1 MSSTAKQREDIP
13 QESLVELLRSKAEP
27 ALEEA
32 IFELQHA
39 HLEHYLAD
47 GLPRARERL
56 SQLLTFTVDALE
68 LGSADAM
75 VRYAEE
81 IARERFA
88 RGYRLDEVQT
98 SFNILQEALW
108 KQLLAL
114 LGRDELTH
122 ALGLV
127 VAVIDLA
134 KDTLARTYVQLA
146 AQRRDDRRLPSRP
159 YEEKPMDYRPP
170 PTHPVTGIDLLHDPL
185 LNKGTAFTLQERNRF
200 GLRGLLPPRVHTQD
214 TQVARLRQNLGQ
226 IDDPLQKY
234 LALMSLLDRNEGL
247 FYRLLTDHLAELM
260 PIVYTP
266 TVGRACQQ
274 YAHIFRR
281 PRGLYISAED
291 RGHVAEIL
299 RNWPQWDVQCIVV
312 TDGERILGLGDLGAG
327 GMCIPVG
334 KLSLYTACAGIHPSR
349 CLPVVIDVG
358 TENEELLECP
368 LYIGLQQRR
377 LRGDAY
383 DELIEEFYESVGEV
397 FPQAMIQLED
407 FANGNAFR
415 LLSRY
420 RNQACTFD
428 DDIQGTGAVALA
440 GVLSALRL
448 AEKQLR
454 DCRVLFFGAGEA
466 AIGTAD
472 LLVKELCELGLSDAE
487 ARGHCWFVDSQGL
500 VVASREQLVAHKR
513 PYAHDHAPL
522 RTLHEAIVALRP
534 TVLIGASGVGGAF
547 DATVLR
553 ELASIHQRPIIFAL
567 SNPTDNAEC
576 TAREAYEG
584 TDGRAIFA
592 SGSPFAPVEFTGRTF
607 VPGQGNNVYIFPGVG
622 LGVIVSGA
630 RVVTDGMFQAAA
642 RTLASLVTDEELA
655 SGQVYPA
662 LERIREVSAQIAA
675 AVAEVAFSEGL
686 TNTERPKQELVEVM
700 RSSMYDPHY

>member
-1 MSSTAKQREDIP
+1 MSSYAEEHDDIP
-13 QESLVELLRSKAEP
+13 ETSLVELLRTKAEP

-32 IFELQHA
+32 LLELQHA

-56 SQLLTFTVDALE
+56 SRLLTLTIEALE
-68 LGSADAM
+68 SGSADAM
-75 VRYAEE
+75 VHYAAE

-98 SFNILQEALW
+98 SFNILQESLW

-114 LGRDELTH
+114 LSRDELTH

-146 AQRRDDRRLPSRP
+146 AKRRDDRRVPSRP
-159 YEEKPMDYRPP
+159 YEGKPMDHRP
-170 PTHPVTGIDLLHDPL
+170 TRPVTGIDLLHDPL
-185 LNKGTAFTLQERNRF
+185 LNKGTAFTKQERSRF
-200 GLRGLLPPRVHTQD
+200 GLRGLLPPRVSVQD
-214 TQVARLRQNLGQ
+214 SQLQRVRQNLDSV
-226 IDDPLQKY
+226 DDPLQKY
-234 LALMSLLDRNEGL
+234 LALMALLDRNEGL
-247 FYRLLTDHLAELM
+247 FYRLLTDNLAELM

-291 RGHVAEIL
+291 RGHIVEIL
-299 RNWPQWDVQCIVV
+299 HHWPHWDVQCIVV

-327 GMCIPVG
+327 GMGIPVG
-334 KLSLYTACAGIHPSR
+334 KLTLYTACAGIHPSR

-368 LYIGLQQRR
+368 IYIGLQQRR

-383 DELIEEFYESVGEV
+383 DELLEEFYEAVAEV
-397 FPQAMIQLED
+397 FPEAMIQLED
-407 FANGNAFR
+407 FANTNAFR

-440 GVLSALRL
+440 GVLSSLRI
-448 AEKQLR
+448 AEKSLQ

-472 LLVKELCELGLSDAE
+472 LLVQELCEQGMTEAE
-487 ARGHCWFVDSQGL
+487 AREHCWFVDSQGL
-500 VVASREQLVAHKR
+500 VVAGRDKLVAHKL

-534 TVLIGASGVGGAF
+534 TALIGASGVGGTF

-553 ELASIHQRPIIFAL
+553 EMANINQRPIIFAL

-576 TAREAYEG
+576 TAQQAYEG

-592 SGSPFAPVEFTGRTF
+592 SGSPFAPVEFAGRTF

-630 RVVTDGMFQAAA
+630 RVVTDKMFQAAA
-642 RTLASLVTDEELA
+642 RTLASLVTDEELER
-655 SGQVYPA
+655 GQVYPA

-686 TNTERPKQELVEVM
+686 TRTERPKEELVEVM
-700 RSSMYDPHY
+700 RASMYDPHY